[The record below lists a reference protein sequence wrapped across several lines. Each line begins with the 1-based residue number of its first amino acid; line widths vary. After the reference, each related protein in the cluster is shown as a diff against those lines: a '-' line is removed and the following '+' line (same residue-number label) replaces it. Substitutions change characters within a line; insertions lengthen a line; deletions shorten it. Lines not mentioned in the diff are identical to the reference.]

1 MEQSMMKMEG
11 ESIDEN
17 IEDLRKIVDN
27 LIVFSFEQ
35 EDLLNRF
42 STASIQHPEYPNNLK
57 QQYVLKE
64 YFNHIDDSLYV
75 LALRVVQMST
85 MIQKEVSEVHY
96 NLDES
101 LLNFTED
108 KVDIGI
114 SNQQFVITS
123 ANNLANSLSNLLES
137 LMNASPSFGQGKG
150 NSPDFGLPDI
160 IKKQGELNEQI
171 KDGVENGEKEDK
183 KPGENGEGMNDELY
197 EIYKQQE
204 QLKGMLKDILG
215 EDPTNANG
223 AGDAIKKMEEL
234 QKELLERGF
243 AKEVV
248 KKIIQL
254 NYELLK
260 LQKAKMEQGEDNIRK
275 SENPKLIF
283 ERRNIEAI
291 KVENPYFKTNE
302 ILNRQS
308 LPLQTIYKK
317 KVQEY
322 FKKEQQ

>member
-1 MEQSMMKMEG
+1 M
-11 ESIDEN
+11 
-17 IEDLRKIVDN
+17 
-27 LIVFSFEQ
+27 
-35 EDLLNRF
+35 
-42 STASIQHPEYPNNLK
+42 
-57 QQYVLKE
+57 
-64 YFNHIDDSLYV
+64 
-75 LALRVVQMST
+75 
-85 MIQKEVSEVHY
+85 
-96 NLDES
+96 
-101 LLNFTED
+101 
-108 KVDIGI
+108 
-114 SNQQFVITS
+114 
-123 ANNLANSLSNLLES
+123 
-137 LMNASPSFGQGKG
+137 
-150 NSPDFGLPDI
+150 
-160 IKKQGELNEQI
+160 
-171 KDGVENGEKEDK
+171 ENGEKEDK